1 MRYLYGEWAIP
12 YNSTSESFTELTP
25 QEYIDWLEP
34 FSCECRAY
42 GRLKQEGRENIAP
55 RAYGYVLL
63 TPDQERRVTEDSDV
77 DYEDEVKDLDGW
89 NQWSRFECHRN
100 EPLRAI
106 VKELVDKGTPDFVD
120 KETPDFVSAQVP
132 QMYDDLETLHS
143 LGILLRD
150 INTYNYLGGR
160 LIDFSRSWTMPHPC
174 LENAGDRGICEE
186 RKEELRQFWNMLGA
200 WSERNDPDLQT
211 PERLKPYADDMLGE
225 DHLGVDP
232 RDYDWRKWEC
242 DEDGDQVER
251 KA

>member
-1 MRYLYGEWAIP
+1 MRYLYKEWADP
-12 YNSTSESFTELTP
+12 YTGASGGSTELTP

-42 GRLKQEGRENIAP
+42 GRLKQEGQEDIAP

-63 TPDQERRVTEDSDV
+63 TPEQERRVSEDSEEE
-77 DYEDEVKDLDGW
+77 YEEDLDGQ
-89 NQWSRFECHRN
+89 NQWRRFEYHRN
-100 EPLRAI
+100 KPLRAI
-106 VKELVDKGTPDFVD
+106 VKELVDHGTPDFV
-120 KETPDFVSAQVP
+120 SSQVP

-143 LGILLRD
+143 LGILVRD
-150 INTYNYLGGR
+150 INPSNYLGGR

-174 LENAGDRGICEE
+174 LLNATDPSICEE
-186 RKEELRQFWNMLGA
+186 RKDELRQFWNMLWA
-200 WSERNDPDLQT
+200 WSNNNDPDLDV
-211 PERLKPYADDMLGE
+211 PERLQPYADDILGKN
-225 DHLGVDP
+225 HLGVDP